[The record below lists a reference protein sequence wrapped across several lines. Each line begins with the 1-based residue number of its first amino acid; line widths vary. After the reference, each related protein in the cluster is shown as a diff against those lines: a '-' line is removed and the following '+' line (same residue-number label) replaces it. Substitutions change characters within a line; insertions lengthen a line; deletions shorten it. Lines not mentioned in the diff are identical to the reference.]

1 MKTNDATHNAT
12 SIARRY
18 VAVGKE
24 IPMPVARAT

>member
-1 MKTNDATHNAT
+1 MKTNEATHNAT

-24 IPMPVARAT
+24 IPMPVAMAT

>member
-1 MKTNDATHNAT
+1 MKDNDAKHNAT

-24 IPMPVARAT
+24 IPMPVAKAT